1 VHGRR
6 GLKKSDGEKCR
17 NGAEATKSRV
27 SSNAV
32 FFNEGVFDQNTK
44 VAEKRRPHAAARC
57 VVGKVETS
65 DKTA

>member
-1 VHGRR
+1 MHGRR

-27 SSNAV
+27 LSNAA

-57 VVGKVETS
+57 VAKEVETS